1 MAEDIASPERVLH
14 VSQLR
19 NDPESDEQWSK
30 WLTTRALKVQADEL
44 LDIPIGF
51 DTDFVSVPNA
61 FSWFVPR
68 AGRYARAAVLHDH
81 LWRLAEKKT
90 DNPDEKY
97 DRRKADRQF
106 RIALENS
113 GVALLR
119 RWIMWAAVRLASI
132 VVKRD
137 PGSGWWIDVPG
148 IAALA
153 LIALPFVGP
162 PALLIVPAT
171 VLFGALEKVVHYL
184 TPKKD
189 DEQRQTPKIQF
200 WT

>member
-1 MAEDIASPERVLH
+1 MAEDFTSPERVLH

-19 NDPESDEQWSK
+19 DPDGDNQWNK
-30 WLTTRALKVQADEL
+30 WTTTRSLEVHADEWL
-44 LDIPIGF
+44 RIPIDF
-51 DTDFVSVPNA
+51 PTDLVSVPNA
-61 FSWFVPR
+61 FSWFIPR

-81 LWRLAEKKT
+81 LWTLAAQT
-90 DNPDEKY
+90 GGAKY

-132 VVKRD
+132 FVKRD
-137 PGSGWWIDVPG
+137 PGDRWWIDVPG
-148 IAALA
+148 IIALA

-171 VLFGALEKVVHYL
+171 VLFGALEKMIHYL

-189 DEQRQTPKIQF
+189 DQQQEAPKIQF

>member
-1 MAEDIASPERVLH
+1 MAEELAAPELVLH

-19 NDPESDEQWSK
+19 NDPRSDEQWSK
-30 WLTTRALKVQADEL
+30 WLTTRALKVQADERL
-44 LDIPIGF
+44 AIPIGF

-68 AGRYARAAVLHDH
+68 AGRYARAAVLHDY
-81 LWRLAEKKT
+81 LWRLA
-90 DNPDEKY
+90 DEGKY
-97 DRRKADRQF
+97 DRRDADRQF
-106 RIALENS
+106 RAALKHSEVS
-113 GVALLR
+113 PPR

-132 VVKRD
+132 FVKRD
-137 PGSGWWIDVPG
+137 PGDGWWLDVPG

-162 PALLIVPAT
+162 PAVLIFPAT
-171 VLFGALEKVVHYL
+171 VLFGALEKVIHYL
-184 TPKKD
+184 SPKTD
-189 DEQRQTPKIQF
+189 DDQRQAPKIQF